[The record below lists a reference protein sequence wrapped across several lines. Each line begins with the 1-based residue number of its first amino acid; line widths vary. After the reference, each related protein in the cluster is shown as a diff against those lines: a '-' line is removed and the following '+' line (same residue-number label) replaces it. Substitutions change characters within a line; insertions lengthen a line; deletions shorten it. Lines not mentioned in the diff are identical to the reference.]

1 MKPWHLRLL
10 AFLVFAVSFAL
21 PALHVE
27 TGQPRVPGGP
37 DTSRLPGYFCAFIAN
52 YAAPSALIKSKG
64 SGVTAESIQVMAGGC
79 INLLVLAILLLSIWK
94 RLVWTRLVLVAAT
107 LPCFVGTWMF
117 FAKEHLGPLIG
128 HYLWV
133 AGALLFLLP
142 ETVNMVRRPAELT
155 PANTE
160 AGSAR

>member
-21 PALHVE
+21 PAVHVQ
-27 TGQPRVPGGP
+27 TGQPRVPGGL

-64 SGVTAESIQVMAGGC
+64 SGVTAESLQVMAGGC
-79 INLLVLAILLLSIWK
+79 VNLFVLAILFLSMWK
-94 RLVWTRLVLVAAT
+94 RLVWTRLVLLAAT
-107 LPCFVGTWMF
+107 LPCFAATWMF
-117 FAKEHLGPLIG
+117 FAKEHLSPLMG
-128 HYLWV
+128 HYVWV

-142 ETVNMVRRPAELT
+142 EIVNLVRRPAKLT
-155 PANTE
+155 AANTE
-160 AGSAR
+160 AGSTR